1 MRGEALDTRHGPA
14 EAPSA
19 PLAGGHACRRP
30 RRARS
35 GHRQRLRDNDAGG
48 ITTYSLAG
56 AKFGYDLLWVL
67 LATQI
72 ALFITQEIGARIGL
86 ASGQGLTGL
95 IRERFGVRWAAFA
108 ALTMIGANLGSTV
121 SEFAGI
127 SAALSLFGVPTPVS
141 AAPRRGRGDH
151 ADLARQLQPGPVLLR
166 RRSASSCRSRTS
178 SRPPSPQPDWPR
190 AINSLVVPHG
200 MFNGAYM
207 LAVVGTVGTTIT
219 PWGQGFIQ
227 AYVVDKR
234 LRSDDLAAERIDVL
248 IGVVITNVIAF
259 FIVVACAATLWA
271 SGPAD
276 ITSAADAAAALGPS
290 PATSPRRCSRSAS
303 WRASLLGPRR
313 RSARER
319 LHRVRGVRLGAGRGL
334 ALARRA
340 GVLRPP
346 GVLHRLRRPVHAH
359 PGLAADPGHVQ
370 RPGDQWPPAAGHP
383 RLRHAPRAAMPD
395 HGPARQRA
403 REPDARLAR
412 HGHPRRDVA
421 RPGGDGVLGVRG
433 SLGGNGPRSIRA
445 SRASGRPATGS
456 GSSGTSARA
465 RTG

>member
-1 MRGEALDTRHGPA
+1 MRAESPSKPVGP
-14 EAPSA
+14 SRSTVRS
-19 PLAGGHACRRP
+19 LG
-30 RRARS
+30 RRARFAAVLVVLGPGIVS
-35 GHRQRLRDNDAGG
+35 GFADNDAGG

-56 AKFGYDLLWVL
+56 ARFGYDLLWVL

-127 SAALSLFGVPTPVS
+127 SAALSLFGIPTPVS
-141 AAPRRGRGDH
+141 ALLAAAAVITLISRGSFSRVQYCFVGIGLLVS
-151 ADLARQLQPGPVLLR
+151 AAYIISAALAH
-166 RRSASSCRSRTS
+166 
-178 SRPPSPQPDWPR
+178 PDWPR

-248 IGVVITNVIAF
+248 IGVFITNVIAF

-271 SGPAD
+271 SGQRD
-276 ITSAADAAAALGPS
+276 ITSAADAARALGPL
-290 PATSPRRCSRSAS
+290 AGTVAS
-303 WRASLLGPRR
+303 TLFAVGLLAASLLGLGVVPLA
-313 RSARER
+313 SAYTACEAFGWEQGVDWRWRE
-319 LHRVRGVRLGAGRGL
+319 APAFYGL
-334 ALARRA
+334 LAFFIGFAALFM
-340 GVLRPP
+340 LI
-346 GVLHRLRRPVHAH
+346 
-359 PGLAADPGHVQ
+359 PGLPLIQVMFSAQVINGLLLPIILVFVMLLA
-370 RPGDQWPPAAGHP
+370 GD
-383 RLRHAPRAAMPD
+383 
-395 HGPARQRA
+395 
-403 REPDARLAR
+403 
-412 HGHPRRDVA
+412 RRIM
-421 RPGGDGVLGVRG
+421 G
-433 SLGGNGPRSIRA
+433 SL
-445 SRASGRPATGS
+445 ASGRVNLTLGWLVTAVLIVMSVVLVVTAFS
-456 GSSGTSARA
+456 G
-465 RTG
+465 